1 VKEAHRTDDDAAY
14 LAAHL
19 QEHLA
24 RDDRV
29 HELEL
34 HISVIEDRIVV
45 EGVVPTADRQEAV
58 LEVLQERCPD
68 RVIEDRTSVA
78 DYEPPDHEE
87 RIS

>member
-1 VKEAHRTDDDAAY
+1 MNETRPTDDDATY

-34 HISVIEDRIVV
+34 RLSVIEARIVV
-45 EGVVPTADRQEAV
+45 EGVVPTPDRQAAV
-58 LEVLQERCPD
+58 REVLQEQCPD
-68 RVIEDRTSVA
+68 HVVEDRTSVA
-78 DYEPPDHEE
+78 DYDPPDHEE

>member
-1 VKEAHRTDDDAAY
+1 VTESHRTDDDPTY

-34 HISVIEDRIVV
+34 RLSVVEARIVV
-45 EGVVPTADRQEAV
+45 EGVVPTADRQAAV
-58 LEVLQERCPD
+58 REVLQERCPD
-68 RVIEDRTSVA
+68 REVEDRTTVA
-78 DYEPPDHEE
+78 DYEPPDHQE
-87 RIS
+87 RIT